1 MSKARKERRLKAA
14 TRPSR
19 LLTLPTELL
28 VQIIEYYIE
37 AIDEVH
43 ILADGAVCAVALAQT
58 CRQLHHEVTPIW
70 HAQQKQHL
78 KSPKQ
83 IKCLVNNFDF
93 SAILSVFEQMPEPTR
108 HTIMSKKVL
117 QIYLTVDE
125 RQVGRPSSHLKEW
138 LEAASNARI
147 PATYQYTMPPRLGL
161 SLFLVAEE
169 SNTYHFTKPLVKVSM
184 FAAAEDEISS
194 MHCSRFQMEREEWGA
209 IRQSYNA
216 VLVAVHNSQS
226 AGSKMYREWIR
237 CQERRTRDEQERFR
251 KVGYGKSLSLG
262 FR

>member
-169 SNTYHFTKPLVKVSM
+169 SNTYHFTKPLVK
-184 FAAAEDEISS
+184 
-194 MHCSRFQMEREEWGA
+194 MEREEWGA